1 MTEINERRR
10 SPNENEF
17 SKYTRHVDVGKF
29 VSFAE
34 RLRSSSCLVEFH
46 SLLNNNVLKL
56 KSRGF

>member
-17 SKYTRHVDVGKF
+17 SKYTRHIDVGKF

-34 RLRSSSCLVEFH
+34 RLHSSFCLVDSFHLFH
-46 SLLNNNVLKL
+46 SLLNNNVLK
-56 KSRGF
+56 

>member
-17 SKYTRHVDVGKF
+17 SKYTRLVDVGKF

-34 RLRSSSCLVEFH
+34 RLRSLSC
-46 SLLNNNVLKL
+46 
-56 KSRGF
+56 